1 MDSDLDSWPSIRI
14 YHRSATQVRHVKD
27 LVFLEA
33 RVNYT
38 WLQWSDGWR
47 VLLPRTIKY
56 VMAQLPPTYFIR
68 IHRQFVVNR
77 VFIDQSPILSD
88 SSKICLTTGGVCL
101 PVSRRRRTQIRHQLR
116 EDTDRRFTPTDRLF
130 FDQ

>member
-1 MDSDLDSWPSIRI
+1 MDSALDSWPLIRV
-14 YHRSATQVRHVKD
+14 YHHSDTQLRHVKD

-56 VMAQLPPTYFIR
+56 IMAKLPPTYFIR
-68 IHRQFVVNR
+68 LHRQFVVNR
-77 VFIDQSPILSD
+77 LFIDQSQILSD
-88 SSKICLTTGGVCL
+88 TSKVCLTTGGICL
-101 PVSRRRRTQIRHQLR
+101 PVSRRRRSQIRHQLR
-116 EDTDRRFTPTDRLF
+116 ENTYSGFTPVDSPF
-130 FDQ
+130 FDK